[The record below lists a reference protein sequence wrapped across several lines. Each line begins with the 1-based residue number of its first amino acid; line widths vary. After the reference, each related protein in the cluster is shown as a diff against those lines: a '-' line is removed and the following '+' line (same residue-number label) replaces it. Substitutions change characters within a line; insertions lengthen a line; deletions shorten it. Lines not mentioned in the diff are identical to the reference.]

1 MDVSPAAIT
10 QNIAQFKSQM
20 IGLLFGSSD
29 DSKGDFL
36 SALQSQQ
43 SAAKNEPPDVSSLLA
58 QSGKT
63 NDRSANGRKLS
74 LFDPESA
81 FKMMTTINNRDML
94 HKAEYSEMSKMSGYV
109 EHIEAVGQH
118 LSGITAS
125 TPNSDIQTQLQSFA
139 AEYNSLVQRFKP
151 SVQNGG
157 LLDGVQ
163 AAEVSLYELEQS
175 VKYKFF
181 GAKDGLHGLSDLGI
195 TIDPLTK
202 QATLDSAKLDAVL
215 ARDKQAV
222 VNTVQEFSANFAK
235 SADLL
240 NADGNFIPNRLDN
253 LSRAIHYIA
262 DHKESLQAEFGLG
275 DPAKPSKQVAQ
286 ALAAYNQTYG
296 ASA

>member
-1 MDVSPAAIT
+1 MDISPLSIL
-10 QNIAQFKSQM
+10 QNIAGFKSQM
-20 IGLLFGSSD
+20 IGSLFGSSD
-29 DSKGDFL
+29 DPKGDFF
-36 SALQSQQ
+36 SALMAQKR
-43 SAAKNEPPDVSSLLA
+43 AASHSPTDAVSLLA
-58 QSGKT
+58 QAKGSPSTGR
-63 NDRSANGRKLS
+63 NSA

-81 FKMMTTINNRDML
+81 FKMMSTINNRDVL
-94 HKAEYSEMSKMSGYV
+94 HKAEFSEMSKMSGYV

-125 TPNSDIQTQLQSFA
+125 TPNSDIQAQLQSFA

-157 LLDGVQ
+157 MLEGVQ
-163 AAEVSLYELEQS
+163 AAEISLYELEQS

-181 GAKDGLHGLSDLGI
+181 GAKDGLNGLSDLGI

-202 QATLDSAKLDAVL
+202 QATLDSGKLDAVL
-215 ARDKQAV
+215 ARDKQAA

-240 NADGNFIPNRLDN
+240 NAEGNFIPNRLNN

-262 DHKESLQAEFGLG
+262 DHKDSLQAEFGLG
-275 DPAKPSKQVAQ
+275 DPAKPNKQVAQ
-286 ALAAYNQTYG
+286 ALAAYNQIYG
-296 ASA
+296 S